1 VNRPVK
7 ENALLN
13 APYQKVFNT
22 AIRIL
27 TRRDHS
33 EYELTQKLKQR
44 GFERDVISRV
54 ISDCA
59 RLNYLN
65 DERTAE
71 VFIRQSKR
79 RGYGKKR
86 IQIELNRKGLKG
98 ERITDILYK
107 SVSESDEREAAKRV
121 LKKNLKKF
129 EREKDPLKRRNKIY
143 RLLYTKGIS
152 EGIITDF
159 VQRFR

>member
-1 VNRPVK
+1 MNRPVR
-7 ENALLN
+7 ENAPLN
-13 APYQKVFNT
+13 ASYQKVFNT

-27 TRRDHS
+27 TKRDHS
-33 EYELTQKLKQR
+33 EYELTRKLKQR

-54 ISDCA
+54 ISECA
-59 RLNYLN
+59 RLDYLN
-65 DERTAE
+65 DDRTAE

-86 IQIELNRKGLKG
+86 ILIELNRKGLKG

-121 LKKNLKKF
+121 LKRNLKKF
-129 EREKDPLKRRNKIY
+129 QREKDPMKRRNKIC
-143 RLLYTKGIS
+143 RLLYSKGIS
-152 EGIITDF
+152 ESIITEL
-159 VQRFR
+159 VQRF